1 MVSFVV
7 MLVCIGPKFS
17 SGNGQNQE
25 FLASKASKWLMYL
38 AWLILLDFQFQ
49 LPSCSQKLLMHGL
62 LAVVNLVAV
71 FFVVDASHS
80 SA

>member
-1 MVSFVV
+1 
-7 MLVCIGPKFS
+7 
-17 SGNGQNQE
+17 
-25 FLASKASKWLMYL
+25 MYL
-38 AWLILLDFQFQ
+38 ALLILLDFQNPVVK
-49 LPSCSQKLLMHGL
+49 LLTELLMHGL

>member
-1 MVSFVV
+1 MTNVPCIAHSVGFPIPVV
-7 MLVCIGPKFS
+7 K
-17 SGNGQNQE
+17 
-25 FLASKASKWLMYL
+25 
-38 AWLILLDFQFQ
+38 LLTE
-49 LPSCSQKLLMHGL
+49 LLMHGL